1 MDKIIAEGFLESW
14 RIKNCPHFPIFF
26 ISERDLG
33 PCKEIKNKLLSSC
46 ISFIPESNF
55 SPKGIPRTSF
65 IGRYLDATL
74 LPNLIHITHSD
85 GGIEDV
91 VQAAGGGLQARGG
104 EAAHVLG
111 DVIAEEIHGEDDAG
125 NNYPGP

>member
-1 MDKIIAEGFLESW
+1 M
-14 RIKNCPHFPIFF
+14 
-26 ISERDLG
+26 
-33 PCKEIKNKLLSSC
+33 
-46 ISFIPESNF
+46 
-55 SPKGIPRTSF
+55 
-65 IGRYLDATL
+65 
-74 LPNLIHITHSD
+74 PNLIHITHSD